1 MKLSC
6 ENLAGSHRTSS
17 TVAIRISTARSRLS
31 IRNTRSTEI
40 ESRTGEFLFKKTI
53 RTGYRWPTGEVGRRE
68 RAPKGQCTRSRRL
81 PHSLRPSAAIALP
94 LFITSFLSWD
104 NIGGEEVKS
113 YYPARTAVASLISL
127 LNMASLLLVILLRN
141 FPYEMRSR
149 NRKVAG
155 LPLFFLLSECV
166 CLCVRRPVGGTAGR
180 INDPDRSRFHF
191 Q

>member
-1 MKLSC
+1 MKISRARIELPRPSLSGYRPP
-6 ENLAGSHRTSS
+6 APGY
-17 TVAIRISTARSRLS
+17 RSVTLGVR
-31 IRNTRSTEI
+31 RSNPGRV
-40 ESRTGEFLFKKTI
+40 SFYLKKTI